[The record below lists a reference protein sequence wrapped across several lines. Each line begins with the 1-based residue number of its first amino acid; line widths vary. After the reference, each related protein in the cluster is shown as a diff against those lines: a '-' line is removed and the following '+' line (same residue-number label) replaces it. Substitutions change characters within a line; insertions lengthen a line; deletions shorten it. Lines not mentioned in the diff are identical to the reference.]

1 MFKNSMKVGWIVL
14 DSQKKKRGIDYWIMS
29 LMLILMLV
37 VVMIQVISR
46 VIFVPITW
54 GEEVAKWLMIWIV
67 FGGLG
72 YASKDGGLISV
83 DYFVNKFKPRT
94 RKAIYIMNMVCTILY
109 FAILFVSSTSYFI
122 LLTKKDQRFPI
133 TRMPA
138 TFTVAAMLLGCV
150 LVIIF
155 GIEQIK
161 AIRKTEYSIEED
173 EQ

>member
-1 MFKNSMKVGWIVL
+1 MLKNLVKVRWLAL
-14 DSQKKKRGIDYWIMS
+14 DLKKKKRGIDYWVMAILVV
-29 LMLILMLV
+29 LMTV
-37 VVMIQVISR
+37 VVMIQVTTR
-46 VIFVPITW
+46 LLFVPITW
-54 GEEVAKWLMIWIV
+54 GEEVAKWIMIWIV

-83 DYFVNKFKPRT
+83 DYFVKKLKPKSQKVT
-94 RKAIYIMNMVCTILY
+94 YIMNMVCTIAY
-109 FAILFVSSTSYFI
+109 FSILFVSSVSYFI
-122 LLTKKDQRFPI
+122 LLTKKGRKFPI

-138 TFTVAAMLLGCV
+138 TFTVVAMLVGCI

-161 AIRKTEYSIEED
+161 SIQKTHSQIREE